1 MAIQTVNNKVAIDY
15 AEQYTTKWKAI
26 ETKLVEQ
33 EAFMEEVL
41 DSLRSLSLST
51 TYSEN
56 IAKMAS
62 SITHE
67 VRNPLT
73 SVSGFLQLIKQTSNL
88 ETIHQYTDLALG
100 ELTRANELISDFL
113 TLSKSQDNEI
123 TPLSINELI
132 MNLSPVFQSDANL
145 KGINVKVDLSSD
157 NSLCM
162 ANKQHLTQIIVNI
175 VKNAFEATEAN
186 SANAS
191 KTVTIK
197 TNATTENVFIIVKDN
212 GCGIT
217 NAQLNSVFTPLK
229 TTKKNGTGMG
239 LFVCKQLVEKYSGKI
254 IVEST
259 IAKGTTITIQLPTY
273 FS

>member
-1 MAIQTVNNKVAIDY
+1 MAIQTVNNKVATDY

>member
-162 ANKQHLTQIIVNI
+162 ANKQHLTQIIVNL
-175 VKNAFEATEAN
+175 VKNAFDATEAN